1 MTTRGDSLTL
11 SRAKKV
17 LAPYTETP
25 EVCRLFEATFKDNFI
40 ITFFIGGQTRTLVDE
55 KGRRLS
61 YTLAEAYDVLCEIGL
76 RSFIVVRQPEPL
88 EPRQYPKQDDE
99 PIKTEVSADYVM
111 NALIRVAAKLGMG
124 HCDICTTIGTSSPR
138 IRDALANKRVPRNPP
153 RGD

>member
-11 SRAKKV
+11 NRAKKV

-88 EPRQYPKQDDE
+88 EERPYPRQRDE
-99 PIKTEVSADYVM
+99 PTDAVSAEFVLG
-111 NALIRVAAKLGMG
+111 AVIRLADKLGLG
-124 HCDICTTIGTSSPR
+124 HTDICKTTGANSTR
-138 IRDALANKRVPRNPP
+138 IHCALANKRVPRNPP